1 MRVRVKICGITRR
14 EDAAL
19 AVSLGA
25 DALGFVLWPG
35 SPRAVT
41 SDLAR
46 AIVESVPRTVTRVGV
61 FVDPLPDDV
70 AWLVESVG
78 LDAVQLHGRAPAE
91 AYEFIGAALVKA
103 VHLESDQDV
112 ERAADLPEFVTPL
125 VDATGGGHAGG
136 TGRVADWRRAAR
148 LAARRPIML
157 AGGLVAANVAD
168 AIRTVRPWAVDVAS
182 GVERYPGVKD
192 ADRLTRFFQAVAGL
206 NLEAS

>member
-19 AVSLGA
+19 AVDLGA

-35 SPRAVT
+35 SPRAID
-41 SDLAR
+41 SDRAR
-46 AIVESVPRTVTRVGV
+46 SISEVVPRAVTRVGV
-61 FVDPLPDDV
+61 FVDPLPNDV

-78 LDAVQLHGRAPAE
+78 LDTVQLHGSQPAE
-91 AYEFIGAALVKA
+91 PYEWIGAALVKA
-103 VHLESDQDV
+103 VHLDTDQDV

-125 VDATGGGHAGG
+125 VDASDRHRHGG
-136 TGRVADWRRAAR
+136 TGQQADWRRAAR

-157 AGGLVAANVAD
+157 AGGLVAENVAE
-168 AIRTVRPWAVDVAS
+168 AIRAVRPWAVDVAS

-192 ADRLTRFFQAVAGL
+192 PDRMVRFFQAVASV
-206 NLEAS
+206 EAS